1 MKRFGISQRNR
12 SRGNRTWYG
21 RIFDTETG
29 ETSYVSLG
37 TTSRQNALDW
47 LAKANAERFLPKRS
61 EPKNPGIG
69 ECAEAYLKNIGAVRR
84 RDPGTLAVYSRYLGE
99 LSRFCGEQG
108 IAGIADFSARS
119 ANGFMASLASKSPQ
133 TVSCE
138 IGALRSFFR
147 WAIDDFDIPV
157 KNPFRNIHPPRI
169 AQKPREFWTVE
180 QCERIIGAETN
191 PEYRCFYA
199 LMAFAGL
206 RRTEA
211 QKVRA
216 EDIAGGGA
224 PRHRKAREVFV
235 PAHRETPR
243 GIPGRIRGKVG
254 NPGRLPVPPAV
265 QCPCGQPSPRRHR
278 GAGRAFP
285 GRRPLPPLPPLVRLE
300 PARPRGVHQGG
311 PAAHAP
317 RERDPHPVHLLAPA
331 SERPRSRRGFP
342 LGLFRR
348 HTIYTPGRKK
358 SPDFSRFPPPRFNT
372 LKPQEPH
379 SGAVFRKI
387 RQKSARRHGNI
398 ISYMTRILFP
408 KRIFLTWEWN

>member
-37 TTSRQNALDW
+37 TTSRKNALDW
-47 LAKANAERFLPKRS
+47 LAKANAERFLPKRD

-69 ECAEAYLKNIGAVRR
+69 ECAEAYLQNIERVRR
-84 RDPGTLAVYSRYLGE
+84 RDSGTLSLYARYLGE
-99 LSRFCGEQG
+99 LSRFCREQG
-108 IAGIADFSARS
+108 IAGMADFSARS
-119 ANGFMASLASKSPQ
+119 ANGFMAALARKSPQ

-147 WAIDDFDIPV
+147 WAIDDFDLPL

-169 AQKPREFWTVE
+169 ARKPREFWTVG

-216 EDIAGGGA
+216 EDIAGGKLRVTGKRRKYATIPIGKRLAGYLQEYAEKSGIREGFLFPRLSKTRADNRHLAASVERAGLSPEGA
-224 PRHRKAREVFV
+224 HFHRFRHSFASNLLIGGASIK
-235 PAHRETPR
+235 
-243 GIPGRIRGKVG
+243 
-254 NPGRLPVPPAV
+254 AV
-265 QCPCGQPSPRRHR
+265 QLLMRHENV
-278 GAGRAFP
+278 A
-285 GRRPLPPLPPLVRLE
+285 LTLSIYS
-300 PARPRGVHQGG
+300 
-311 PAAHAP
+311 
-317 RERDPHPVHLLAPA
+317 HLLPSDLEAA
-331 SERPRSRRGFP
+331 ADS
-342 LGLFRR
+342 L
-348 HTIYTPGRKK
+348 
-358 SPDFSRFPPPRFNT
+358 
-372 LKPQEPH
+372 
-379 SGAVFRKI
+379 
-387 RQKSARRHGNI
+387 
-398 ISYMTRILFP
+398 
-408 KRIFLTWEWN
+408 

>member
-84 RDPGTLAVYSRYLGE
+84 RDPGTLAVYSRYIGE

-216 EDIAGGGA
+216 EDIAGGKLRVTG
-224 PRHRKAREVFV
+224 K
-235 PAHRETPR
+235 
-243 GIPGRIRGKVG
+243 RGKYSSLPIG
-254 NPGRLPVPPAV
+254 KRLAGYLEEYAERSGIREGFLFPRLSNVHADSHRLAATVERAGLSPEGAHFHRFRHSFASNLLVRGASIKAV
-265 QCPCGQPSPRRHR
+265 QLLMRHENVT
-278 GAGRAFP
+278 
-285 GRRPLPPLPPLVRLE
+285 LTLSIYS
-300 PARPRGVHQGG
+300 
-311 PAAHAP
+311 
-317 RERDPHPVHLLAPA
+317 HLLPSDLEAA
-331 SERPRSRRGFP
+331 ADS
-342 LGLFRR
+342 L
-348 HTIYTPGRKK
+348 
-358 SPDFSRFPPPRFNT
+358 
-372 LKPQEPH
+372 
-379 SGAVFRKI
+379 
-387 RQKSARRHGNI
+387 
-398 ISYMTRILFP
+398 
-408 KRIFLTWEWN
+408 